1 MKLPR
6 LSRPSGGDS
15 STTQMILSAPSSRQ
29 MALSDLRVR
38 PPPVKPGLT
47 QHSRNQQRLEPSG
60 NAATNQR
67 QQIDHGQ
74 RACESSI
81 WLVTAWH
88 YVSIGYSDQQMGLHV
103 GTDDEKEARREADE
117 LCSSFGGR
125 AKILFIRKVVIQ

>member
-29 MALSDLRVR
+29 MALLNLRVR

-74 RACESSI
+74 RVCESSI
-81 WLVTAWH
+81 WLVRNSVA
-88 YVSIGYSDQQMGLHV
+88 L
-103 GTDDEKEARREADE
+103 REHWLWRPADGA
-117 LCSSFGGR
+117 CSSGPTTR
-125 AKILFIRKVVIQ
+125 KKRDAKLMSSVAVLGVERRFSSYERW